1 MKHNMPYIYETHL
14 HTATAS
20 KCAVSTGDEYIA
32 FYKNLGFSGV
42 FITDHFFNGNSC
54 VPKNLP
60 WEERIDI
67 FCQGYEDAKKEG
79 DRLGLDVFFAWEAR
93 FFGDEFLVYGLD
105 KDWLLKH
112 PEMMTWDHITH
123 YQKIKAEGGLVVQA
137 HPFRERGYLSEVYVH
152 PYQCDAFEVANA
164 GNPHEQDRMA
174 YRYAKEHG
182 ITMTAGSDMHKVGI
196 TESNCVYGM
205 CFDTPLTSALDY
217 ANRIKNGQGFSLHV
231 PSKHLEWKDGTS
243 NHLPVFIFDSY
254 NRPHATNS
262 VEDIFTQ
269 RLH

>member
-1 MKHNMPYIYETHL
+1 MSYIYETHL

-20 KCAVSTGDEYIA
+20 KCAVSTGNEYIA
-32 FYKNLGFSGV
+32 YYKELGFHGIFV
-42 FITDHFFNGNSC
+42 TDHFFYGNSC
-54 VPKNLP
+54 VPKSLP

-164 GNPHEQDRMA
+164 GNPHEQNRMA

-182 ITMTAGSDMHKVGI
+182 ITMTAGSDIHKVGV
-196 TESNCVYGM
+196 TENNCIYGM
-205 CFDTPLTSALDY
+205 SFDTPLKSAADY

-231 PSKHLEWKDGTS
+231 PPKHLEWKDGTS
-243 NHLPVFIFDSY
+243 NHLPVFLFDT
-254 NRPHATNS
+254 NNQPHATNS
-262 VEDIFTQ
+262 VEEIFAMQ
-269 RLH
+269 LH